1 MIKQIITW
9 LRRNDEML
17 EPLRK
22 KVEQQDKNM
31 DWEHIQKWIVY
42 VLIAAG
48 VMGFGAVSYT
58 HLTLPT
64 NREV

>member
-9 LRRNDEML
+9 LRRDDERL
-17 EPLRK
+17 EILRR
-22 KVEQQDKNM
+22 EIQQKEKPM

-48 VMGFGAVSYT
+48 VMGFGVMFAMWIA
-58 HLTLPT
+58 P
-64 NREV
+64 